1 MSCLFFL
8 PVFPQLAPWRRL
20 LTSLLAL
27 LSLCMLAPA
36 HAATYTF
43 NNDKIDNCTRQGKE
57 YSCSKLPLSNEYDK
71 IVIAD
76 GILVKVASD
85 VRFGYNHSLQMS
97 GSARLTSTGNLSI
110 ADIAPANLQVT
121 GGSFGASGTFSVGN
135 QIHNI
140 KADVDAGKLML
151 GSGSG
156 LQVTGKLVAS
166 GEVQIGSNTTINGPV
181 TGGTIAIGTPV
192 KIYGAVTSGG
202 SLQIG
207 SYAIIEGAVKGST
220 INADSPA
227 NIKGDVT
234 ATQRFALGSGS
245 TVTGSIKAPETE
257 LYSSSSTVTGNVT
270 ASKQLVMGSST
281 KINGDVDTGQLTLY
295 ASDALIGGN
304 ASVDFAY
311 LNWHGRV
318 SKKIFCKSGTR
329 PGQCDCVQNDSGY
342 QVNTADGPRCEGAS
356 PPPNG
361 LHHFLISHDGNA
373 GTCAAEYVKVSA
385 CANAD
390 CSTLYNGGATVT
402 MAPGGATAVIDASGV
417 NNRAEVS
424 RIATGTVDL
433 ALTQGGVK
441 PAFQCFN
448 GNSNSCAM
456 AFTGGANFSIAV
468 DDHKAGGTVTALVK
482 ALKANDSQSA
492 CVPAFT
498 DEKPVQYSCEY
509 VAPNSGASA
518 MSLATNA
525 GASGSFAC
533 SASAQLKT
541 KFSEAGVANV
551 QLTYPDAG
559 RVALKASF
567 EAATGRSE
575 FVVAPDHFQLK
586 EVTPLRAGA
595 AFKVELEARNKDGQ
609 VTPNF
614 NRDTLPAKATETTV
628 ALDCLAAGMAGSLEA
643 VTAEFSEGKAG
654 ATLTF
659 SEVGYLDLRA
669 SQSGFLGSKLS
680 TTGSTGGVV
689 GGACQAK
696 AGPFVPAY
704 FQVELNDAGRKKTN
718 FYYSDEPIPL
728 KLSARNAKGEIT
740 KNYPAAHGSNDIIKF
755 SAVKPVNGAVIDPV
769 LGAVGGTF
777 EAKHFVSGEAP
788 QAAPVPAGATVPQPA
803 FTFATALTAPSQIR
817 LRADNEHTAPE
828 RRITSVYTG
837 ASPELA
843 RPYIRTGRL
852 RLGKRFG
859 RVGTQPLEMPLTV
872 EYWSG
877 KSWVP
882 NTQDSFTVI
891 PASAFAQQPGGA
903 GTAKPAA
910 NNLPNVAIVNGAGV
924 LPVTGNVAGWIDIAV
939 NLGPD
944 QQDASCLATHS
955 ASTGAKQKWLR
966 SPVACNGQAGAPS
979 TDPSARATFGIFPIE
994 NRRIIHVREVFN

>member
-1 MSCLFFL
+1 MSCSSIL
-8 PVFPQLAPWRRL
+8 PVLSKVAPWRRL
-20 LTSLLAL
+20 LACVLAL
-27 LSLCMLAPA
+27 LGLCMLAPA
-36 HAATYTF
+36 HAATTTF
-43 NNDKIDNCTRQGKE
+43 NNAKIDNCTRQGKE
-57 YSCSKLPLSNEYDK
+57 YTCTRLPLSNEYDR

-76 GILVKVASD
+76 GVLVKVTAD
-85 VRFGYNHSLQMS
+85 VSFGYNQGLQMS

-110 ADIAPANLQVT
+110 ADIAPGNLQVT
-121 GGSFGASGTFSVGN
+121 GGSFGAAGTFSVGN
-135 QIHNI
+135 QVHTI

-166 GEVQIGSNTTINGPV
+166 GEVQVGSNTTINGPV

-192 KIYGAVTSGG
+192 KIYGAVTSAG

-207 SYAIIEGAVKGST
+207 SHAIIEGAVKGST

-227 NIKGDVT
+227 NIKGDVS

-245 TVTGSIKAPETE
+245 TVTGNINAPETE

-270 ASKQLVMGSST
+270 ASKQLVMGSAT
-281 KINGDVDTGQLTLY
+281 KVNGDVDTGQLTLY

-304 ASVDFAY
+304 ASVDFAW

-329 PGQCDCVQNDSGY
+329 PGQCDCVRNDSGY
-342 QVNTADGPRCEGAS
+342 EVNTANGPRCEAAS

-361 LHHFLISHDGNA
+361 LHHFLISHDGSA
-373 GTCAAEYVKVSA
+373 GTCAVEYVKVSA

-390 CSTLYNGGATVT
+390 CSTLYNGGATLT
-402 MAPGGATAVIDASGV
+402 MSPGGATAVIDASGV

-441 PAFQCFN
+441 PAFQCVN
-448 GNSNSCAM
+448 GNSSNCAM
-456 AFTGGANFSIAV
+456 TFTGGANFSIAV
-468 DDHKAGGTVTALVK
+468 DDHKAGNTVTATIK

-498 DEKPVQYSCEY
+498 DEKPIQYSCDY
-509 VAPNSGASA
+509 VAPNSGAA
-518 MSLATNA
+518 AVSLATNA
-525 GASGSFAC
+525 GASASFAC
-533 SASAQLKT
+533 GAGAQLKT
-541 KFSEAGVANV
+541 RFNEAGVASV

-559 RVALKASF
+559 KVALKASY
-567 EAATGRSE
+567 ETATGRTE
-575 FVVAPDHFQLK
+575 FIVAPDHFQLK
-586 EVTPLRAGA
+586 EVAPLRAGA
-595 AFKVELEARNKDGQ
+595 AFKVDLEARNKGGTA
-609 VTPNF
+609 TPNF
-614 NRDTLPAKATETTV
+614 DGGSLPKEATKTTV
-628 ALDCLAAGMAGSLEA
+628 ALDCLATGMAGSLDA
-643 VTAEFSEGKAG
+643 VTTEFSKGKAS
-654 ATLTF
+654 AMLNF
-659 SEVGYLDLRA
+659 SEAGYLDLRA
-669 SQSGFLGSKLS
+669 SQSGFLGSTLA
-680 TTGSTGGVV
+680 TTGSTGGVAN
-689 GGACQAK
+689 GACGAK

-704 FQVELNDAGRKKTN
+704 FQVELNDAARKATN
-718 FYYSDEPIPL
+718 FYYSGEPIPL

-740 KNYPAAHGSNDIIKF
+740 RNYPAAYGGDDIIRF
-755 SAVKPVNGAVIDPV
+755 SAVKPADGAAFDPV
-769 LGAVGGTF
+769 LGAVSGAF

-788 QAAPVPAGATVPQPA
+788 GATVPRPA
-803 FTFATALTAPSQIR
+803 FTFATALTKPSQIR
-817 LRADNEHTAPE
+817 LRADNEHTDAN
-828 RRITSVYTG
+828 RRVTSVYSG
-837 ASPELA
+837 VEPEMA

-859 RVGTQPLEMPLTV
+859 RVGAQPLAMPLTV

-877 KSWVP
+877 NSWVL
-882 NTQDSFTVI
+882 NTQDSFTAI
-891 PASAFAQQPGGA
+891 PASAFAQQPGSAGA
-903 GTAKPAA
+903 AKPAA

-939 NLGPD
+939 NLGAD
-944 QQDASCLATHS
+944 QQDTSCLPGHPAS
-955 ASTGAKQKWLR
+955 AGAKLAWLR
-966 SPVACNGQAGAPS
+966 SPLACNGQAGAPP

>member
-1 MSCLFFL
+1 MSCLFVF
-8 PVFPQLAPWRRL
+8 PVFPQVAPWRRL
-20 LTSLLAL
+20 LAFVLAL
-27 LSLCMLAPA
+27 LGLCMLAPA
-36 HAATYTF
+36 HGATYTF
-43 NNDKIDNCTRQGKE
+43 NNDKIDGCTRQGKE
-57 YSCSKLPLSNEYDK
+57 YACTKLPLSNEYDK
-71 IVIAD
+71 IVIAS
-76 GILVKVASD
+76 GVLVRVTSD
-85 VRFGYNHSLQMS
+85 VWFGYNHSLAMS

-121 GGSFGASGTFSVGN
+121 GGSFGAAGTFSVGN
-135 QIHNI
+135 QVHNL

-156 LQVTGKLVAS
+156 LQITGKLVAS
-166 GEVQIGSNTTINGPV
+166 GEVQVGSNTTINGPL

-227 NIKGDVT
+227 NIKGDVS

-245 TVTGSIKAPETE
+245 TVTGNIQAPETE

-304 ASVDFAY
+304 ASVDYAY

-329 PGQCDCVQNDSGY
+329 PGQCDCVRNDSGY
-342 QVNTADGPRCEGAS
+342 EVNTANGPRCEGAS

-361 LHHFLISHDGNA
+361 LHHFLITHDGSA

-402 MAPGGATAVIDASGV
+402 MAPGGAAVTIDASGV

-424 RIATGTVDL
+424 RIATGIVDL
-433 ALTQGGVK
+433 AVTQGGVK
-441 PAFQCFN
+441 PSFQCFD
-448 GNSNSCAM
+448 GKSNSCAM
-456 AFTGGANFSIAV
+456 AFTGGANFSIDVA
-468 DDHKAGGTVTALVK
+468 DHKAGNTVTAAIR

-509 VAPNSGASA
+509 VAPNRGAAA

-525 GASGSFAC
+525 GVTGAFAC
-533 SASAQLKT
+533 NASSQLNT
-541 KFSEAGVANV
+541 KFNEAGIASI

-559 RVALKASF
+559 KVALKASF
-567 EAATGRSE
+567 ETATGRSE
-575 FVVAPDHFQLK
+575 FVVAPDHFHLK
-586 EVTPLRAGA
+586 EVASQRAGA
-595 AFKVELEARNKDGQ
+595 TFKVDLEARNKGGT

-643 VTAEFSEGKAG
+643 VTTEFIEGKAS
-654 ATLTF
+654 ATLNF
-659 SEVGYLDLRA
+659 NEAGYLDLHA
-669 SQSGFLGSKLS
+669 TQTGFLGSTLATS
-680 TTGSTGGVV
+680 GSTGGIV

-718 FYYSDEPIPL
+718 FYYSGEPIPL

-740 KNYPAAHGSNDIIKF
+740 KNYPASFGSDDIIKF
-755 SAVKPVNGAVIDPV
+755 SAVKPVDGAALDPTVGAVS
-769 LGAVGGTF
+769 GTF
-777 EAKHFVSGEAP
+777 AAKHFVFGEAP
-788 QAAPVPAGATVPQPA
+788 QAAPVPVAATVPQPV

-817 LRADNEHTAPE
+817 LRADNEHTDAN
-828 RRITSVYTG
+828 RRITSVYTD
-837 ASPELA
+837 AEPEQA
-843 RPYIRTGRL
+843 VPFIRTGRL

-877 KSWVP
+877 KSWVL

-891 PASAFAQQPGGA
+891 PASAFAQQSGGDGA
-903 GTAKPAA
+903 AKPAA
-910 NNLPNVAIVNGAGV
+910 NNLPDVAIVNGAGI
-924 LPVTGNVAGWIDIAV
+924 LPVTGNAAGWIDIAV

-944 QQDASCLATHS
+944 QQDASCLPEHPTS
-955 ASTGAKQKWLR
+955 VGAKLAWLR
-966 SPVACNGQAGAPS
+966 SPLTCNGQAGAPS